1 MYLSDNL
8 LRFSNNISIHSDL
21 LDYEVYQNIG
31 LRLDYTDIV
40 IDVVWTSKG

>member
-8 LRFSNNISIHSDL
+8 LRFSNNIHVHSDL
-21 LDYEVYQNIG
+21 LDFDVCLTLG

-40 IDVVWTSKG
+40 MDVVWTSHG